1 MVFEAV
7 VKLLHLVGF
16 AAFLG
21 GAFAQQQLLKTS
33 VGLPP
38 PARDERESL
47 ASAICTK
54 IEVPGIM
61 AQLVTGVLFLVHEP
75 EYLKQHWLHGKLT
88 AVAALLVLSHLEMF
102 NARKI
107 VALRSAGGKSA
118 DAEIDALKKKHATM
132 GAVGTVG
139 VVAVLAFVTVLRLWM
154 S

>member
-1 MVFEAV
+1 MVFEAI

-47 ASAICTK
+47 AAAICTK
-54 IEVPGIM
+54 IEVPGLM

-75 EYLKQHWLHGKLT
+75 EYLQQHWLHGKLT
-88 AVAALLVLSHLEMF
+88 AVLALLVLSHLEMF

-107 VALRSAGGKSA
+107 VALRSAGGA
-118 DAEIDALKKKHATM
+118 DTEIAALKKKHATM
-132 GAVGTVG
+132 GAVGTV
-139 VVAVLAFVTVLRLWM
+139 AVIAILVFVTVLRVFM